1 MENKRYKYNKFLY
14 NDKWL
19 FKKELLS
26 DDAELIKMLDN
37 ELYMWQLL
45 KKYDFIPQI
54 LFFDNKDSHY
64 IIYQY
69 IDGVTLDKY
78 KFKDDKEKLTIFV
91 KILEKIEV
99 IHNLFIVHCDLKA
112 SNIIISNNNIYIL
125 DFGNAKFIGDKTNYG
140 TPRYCSV
147 SQLKKEKITYNFDI
161 YSLGIILYELLTSK
175 PSFKDMNIDSLIK
188 EKEDSDLELS
198 DDKLNTIFYKMTNGF
213 YNDIKSVKKELLESS
228 IDVM

>member
-1 MENKRYKYNKFLY
+1 MENKKYKYDKFLY
-14 NDKWL
+14 KNKWL
-19 FKKELLS
+19 FKKELKS
-26 DDAELIKMLDN
+26 NDEELIKMLDN

-69 IDGVTLDKY
+69 IDGVTLNKY
-78 KFKDDKEKLTIFV
+78 KFKDDKEKIAIFV
-91 KILEKIEV
+91 KILEKIEI
-99 IHNLFIVHCDLKA
+99 IHNLFIVHCDLKP

-147 SQLKKEKITYNFDI
+147 PQLKKEKIRNR
-161 YSLGIILYELLTSK
+161 
-175 PSFKDMNIDSLIK
+175 FKIQ
-188 EKEDSDLELS
+188 
-198 DDKLNTIFYKMTNGF
+198 
-213 YNDIKSVKKELLESS
+213 
-228 IDVM
+228 